1 VRVLQIHNLYREPG
15 GEEVT
20 ANTNAALLREGGHEV
35 DRLLVRNP
43 DRALAAM
50 RLLATA
56 PWNAAQAQ
64 TVRRR
69 VLHSRPDVAHVHNT
83 WFALSPSILHTLHAE
98 RVPIV
103 MSLHN
108 YRLMCANASLF
119 RDGRVCTDCVGTH
132 PGWGVVHRCYRGS
145 ALASTAVAGTI
156 ALNRARGTWDLVSRF
171 DVPTEFV
178 KRMFVSAGFPADR
191 LSVNPRAVA
200 DPGRRRQPPSA
211 SRTVLYAGK
220 LAEHKGTRHL
230 LDAWSEASAS
240 IPHLELVVVGDGPLR
255 AELASKALDRV
266 RFLGWSDREDV
277 RRVMLA
283 ARALVVPSRWYEVV
297 GRVALEAFAAG
308 LPVLASEIGGLGEV
322 VGELGPECLVAPD
335 DRDAWAAALTSL
347 GDDASV
353 DAIGARAREL
363 FERRY
368 TNEICLNRLLKLYE
382 SATRAKMS

>member
-20 ANTNAALLREGGHEV
+20 ASTNAALLREGGHEV

-43 DRALAAM
+43 DRPLTAM
-50 RLLATA
+50 RLLAVA
-56 PWNAAQAQ
+56 PWNVAQSH

-83 WFALSPSILHTLHAE
+83 WFALSPSILHALYAQ

-132 PGWGVVHRCYRGS
+132 PGWGVVHSCYHDS
-145 ALASTAVAGTI
+145 AVASSAAAATI
-156 ALNRARGTWDLVSRF
+156 ALNRARGTWDLVDRF

-178 KRMFVSAGFPADR
+178 KRMFVSAGLHADR
-191 LSVNPRAVA
+191 LSVNPRAVT

-211 SRTVLYAGK
+211 SQTVLYAGK
-220 LAEHKGTRHL
+220 LASHKGIRLL
-230 LDAWSEASAS
+230 LDGWREASAS
-240 IPHLELVVVGDGPLR
+240 VPHLELVVVGDGPLHS
-255 AELASKALDRV
+255 ELTNEAFDRV
-266 RFLGWSDREDV
+266 RFLGWADSESV
-277 RRVMLA
+277 QAMMLS

-308 LPVLASEIGGLGEV
+308 LPVLASDIGGLGEV
-322 VGELGPECLVAPD
+322 VGELGPECLVASD
-335 DRDAWAAALTSL
+335 DRDAWAAALTQL

-353 DAIGARAREL
+353 DAVGARAREL

-368 TNEICLNRLLKLYE
+368 TNEICLHRLLELYE
-382 SATRAKMS
+382 SVTPAKTT